1 MEKHMSEVV
10 YAPGSQLRNP
20 RSMLRDM
27 VVDLRASRVLAWRLL
42 VRNIS
47 AQYRQ
52 TILGYV
58 WAFLPPIVTTLIWV
72 FLNAQKIFDVG
83 ETNVPYPVY
92 VLTGTLVWQVFVDAM
107 NSPLRLVS
115 SSRAMLVKINF
126 PREALI
132 LTGIGEVLF
141 NFAVRLVL
149 LVGIYFWFKIP
160 VPGTVLF
167 APLGIL
173 ALIAFGLMMG
183 LFLTP
188 LSVLYQDIQ
197 FGIGI
202 LTQLLFF
209 LTPIVYPPPT
219 GWPASLLVKANPISP
234 LLATT
239 RDWLTTGNTFYLREF
254 LVVSCTTFLLI
265 LFGWVLYR
273 IAMPHLIARIS
284 S

>member
-1 MEKHMSEVV
+1 M
-10 YAPGSQLRNP
+10 
-20 RSMLRDM
+20 
-27 VVDLRASRVLAWRLL
+27 
-42 VRNIS
+42 
-47 AQYRQ
+47 
-52 TILGYV
+52 
-58 WAFLPPIVTTLIWV
+58 WAFLPPIATTLIWV
-72 FLNAQKIFDVG
+72 FLNAQKIFHVG
-83 ETNVPYPVY
+83 ETNVTYPVY

-115 SSRAMLVKINF
+115 SSKAMLVKINF

-132 LTGIGEVLF
+132 LAGIGEVLF
-141 NFAVRLVL
+141 NFTIRLIL

-160 VPGTVLF
+160 VPGTILF

-173 ALIAFGLMMG
+173 ALIALGLMIG

-219 GWPASLLVKANPISP
+219 SWPASLLVKANPIAP
-234 LLATT
+234 VLVTT
-239 RDWLTTGNTFYLREF
+239 RDWLTTGNTFYLGEF
-254 LVVSCTTFLLI
+254 LVVSGTTFLLI

-284 S
+284 A